1 MSLLV
6 QTDLGETFQF
16 QPYEFTKRKTFEFA
30 RVNGFTG
37 KFIDKDGKKKVIKK
51 NGAEGQWTKLDVKKC
66 PVVKSR
72 TKKQNT
78 SKFANKIAE
87 AYFKEKGY
95 KEEDYTG
102 EKNDKNLIRK
112 KDIVEW
118 EKKSTLG
125 KVNSFT
131 PGALVLVNGFE
142 GNKKLLGKV
151 LKKFFGE
158 KMYTKKSM
166 WGKKQVEKSIEYI
179 EIYNEINKL
188 NKK

>member
-66 PVVKSR
+66 PVVKFR
-72 TKKQNT
+72 TKKKNT

-95 KEEDYTG
+95 KEKDYKG

-118 EKKSTLG
+118 EKK
-125 KVNSFT
+125 KVEGEIQQFTSGAKTVFDEFENS
-131 PGALVLVNGFE
+131 
-142 GNKKLLGKV
+142 KLLEKV
-151 LKKFFGE
+151 LEEFFSE
-158 KMYTKKSM
+158 KDVYTKKAR
-166 WGKKQVEKSIEYI
+166 WGKSQVDKSIEYI
-179 EIYNEINKL
+179 EIFNRINTL
-188 NKK
+188 

>member
-1 MSLLV
+1 MSALV
-6 QTDLGETFQF
+6 KTDLGEEFQF
-16 QPYEFTKRKTFEFA
+16 QPHEFTKRKTFEFA

-102 EKNDKNLIRK
+102 EKNDKGLIRK

-118 EKKSTLG
+118 EKKSPSG

-131 PGALVLVNGFE
+131 PGAQALVNGCE
-142 GNKKLLGKV
+142 DPDLLVKV